1 MRLETRL
8 NTVPAADKEGSA
20 PVAPAADAEYR
31 AKVDKAAEAFEAQ
44 FIRQML
50 AQMRQATRTLSGPD
64 GLFANPVNRD
74 MLDIAD
80 TAVADALARSR
91 QFGLADMIVRDLLGE
106 PLKNAGGAVALN
118 QQAHAD
124 GAALAAFAP
133 PLRAP
138 FHRTQESHTDAHDQ

>member
-1 MRLETRL
+1 ML
-8 NTVPAADKEGSA
+8 S
-20 PVAPAADAEYR
+20 DAE
-31 AKVDKAAEAFEAQ
+31 KAAIRDRYKTLTDNLPGFRPRAAQ
-44 FIRQML
+44 RQML
-50 AQMRQATRTLSGPD
+50 AEMRKATRTLSGPD

-80 TAVADALARSR
+80 TAVADSLARSR

-138 FHRTQESHTDAHDQ
+138 FNRTQESHTDAHDQ

>member
-1 MRLETRL
+1 MKIETTL
-8 NTVPAADKEGSA
+8 PAAVAAGPDAQA
-20 PVAPAADAEYR
+20 PVAPALDAECR

-50 AQMRQATRTLSGPD
+50 AEMRKATRTLSGPD

-80 TAVADALARSR
+80 TAVADSLARSR

-138 FHRTQESHTDAHDQ
+138 FNRTQESHTDAHDQ